1 VRFLHPSRHEPRC
14 DRVLTARRRWRGWI
28 QAIAALRP
36 AQFAPSINVL
46 GRHATSMGSAD
57 GGCRMKRIITAGI
70 VTVGLVLWAHQLPTI
85 GGRVPM
91 VFVAL
96 WFGSATIVALVF
108 STEGFDPEMLGAQ
121 PRHVTRRHLWR
132 QKMGMAVLCL
142 LPLTLVPLLERRG
155 VGNDPAVWLLDC
167 ALFIS
172 ICSVPYFTLVAR
184 TAVGGAVLSVG
195 AFQALWICGA
205 SVCFV
210 IMKHLE
216 NGKGREL
223 AQGGNFEDFFRLEYR
238 YLFYSLCGLMLLG
251 YCPAL
256 LWLSHRRFR
265 RQKEVAERHAKYAA
279 S

>member
-1 VRFLHPSRHEPRC
+1 
-14 DRVLTARRRWRGWI
+14 
-28 QAIAALRP
+28 
-36 AQFAPSINVL
+36 
-46 GRHATSMGSAD
+46 MGSAD
-57 GGCRMKRIITAGI
+57 GNRRMKRIITAGI

-96 WFGSATIVALVF
+96 WFGSATMVALVF
-108 STEGFDPEMLGAQ
+108 SMEGFNPQFWGAQ
-121 PRHVTRRHLWR
+121 PRDATRQHLWSY
-132 QKMGMAVLCL
+132 KMRMTVLCL
-142 LPLTLVPLLERRG
+142 LPLTLVPLLESHG

-195 AFQALWICGA
+195 AFQALWTCGA
-205 SVCFV
+205 SAFFV

-216 NGKGREL
+216 NGKGRRL
-223 AQGGNFEDFFRLEYR
+223 PQGGTFEDFFRLEYR
-238 YLFYSLCGLMLLG
+238 YLFYTLCALMLLV

-256 LWLSHRRFR
+256 LWLGHRRFL
-265 RQKEVAERHAKYAA
+265 RQKAPPNTALEPTPNVP
-279 S
+279 